1 LVDEEGE
8 VLDHHVEGNRFN
20 VGRAGDHLITPFQCE
35 LCHFRNI
42 YSRDPLPRL
51 AIDREALEFFRRAS
65 LDAFWSR
72 ATSTVRG
79 NLSEGKR
86 GQRFATRMG
95 VPCLIPEMGPFPLC
109 DSMGMMSAAAV
120 LDRSLDRGRSE
131 HFVQWATFRGTRS
144 FITNATQ
151 AGVSGLSDSVGGY
164 EKSKMWI
171 SGVVTHSFW
180 FTRFMEGLHKR
191 VGEVRHQD
199 EPITIEVLHELDRI
213 LEAEWR
219 QAKLPALKRQVAEMG
234 TWFIVGFCSGL
245 RGEEM
250 LLIELA
256 GTARDLVFL
265 ADEVCPH
272 FILVVS
278 GRTKGN
284 QLSGAKFGVPIAA
297 RTEGTNLLPGK
308 WIQRLVEIMTAK
320 NDTRGRLF
328 RRNLSPTRL
337 FEFEFDFF
345 RLLREVQS
353 TTLLI
358 DKTKDVDSEYGILR
372 SCRRGMTAHARNM
385 RVSKDDLKTFNRWS
399 QEMNAQTGMARLDM
413 PETYSSLEAIK
424 PLLLRVTRSF

>member
-1 LVDEEGE
+1 MEQ
-8 VLDHHVEGNRFN
+8 NRFN
-20 VGRAGDHLITPFQCE
+20 FARAEDHLITPFQCE
-35 LCHFRNI
+35 LCHFRNV
-42 YSRDPLPRL
+42 YSRNASQR
-51 AIDREALEFFRRAS
+51 ISTDREALEFFRRAS

-72 ATSTVRG
+72 ATSTVHG
-79 NLSEGKR
+79 NLTEGIR
-86 GQRFATRMG
+86 GHRFASRMG
-95 VPCLIPEMGPFPLC
+95 VPCLIPEMGSFLLC

-120 LDRSLDRGRSE
+120 LDRSLDRGKTER
-131 HFVQWATFRGTRS
+131 HVQWDTFRGTRS

-151 AGVSGLSDSVGGY
+151 AGVSGLSDTVGGY

-213 LEAEWR
+213 LEEEWR
-219 QAKLPALKRQVAEMG
+219 QARTPALKRRAAEMG
-234 TWFIVGFCSGL
+234 SWFIVGFCSGL

-256 GTARDLVFL
+256 GTACDLVFL
-265 ADEVCPH
+265 TDSVCPH

-284 QLSGAKFGVPIAA
+284 QLSGAKFGVPIVG

-308 WIQRLVEIMTAK
+308 WIQRLVEIMTLK

-345 RLLREVQS
+345 RLLREVQA
-353 TTLLI
+353 TTNLI
-358 DKTKDVDSEYGILR
+358 DKSKEVDSECGILR
-372 SCRRGMTAHARNM
+372 SSRRGMTAHARNM
-385 RVSKDDLKTFNRWS
+385 KVSEDDLKIFN
-399 QEMNAQTGMARLDM
+399 
-413 PETYSSLEAIK
+413 
-424 PLLLRVTRSF
+424 

>member
-1 LVDEEGE
+1 VRTLVNEEGE
-8 VLDHHVEGNRFN
+8 ILDHHVEKNRFN
-20 VGRAGDHLITPFQCE
+20 VGRAGDHLITPFQCK

-42 YSRDPLPRL
+42 YTRNASSRLSN
-51 AIDREALEFFRRAS
+51 DREALEFFQRAS
-65 LDAFWSR
+65 LDAFWSS
-72 ATSTVRG
+72 ATTTVRG
-79 NLSEGKR
+79 NLLEGKR
-86 GQRFATRMG
+86 GKRFASRMG

-109 DSMGMMSAAAV
+109 DSMGIMSAAAV
-120 LDRSLDRGRSE
+120 LDQSLDRGRTE

-151 AGVSGLSDSVGGY
+151 AGVSGLSDSVGRY

-180 FTRFMEGLHKR
+180 FTCFMEGLHKR

-213 LEAEWR
+213 LEAEWQ
-219 QAKLPALKRQVAEMG
+219 QAKLPSQKRQVAEMG

-250 LLIELA
+250 LLVKLA

-265 ADEVCPH
+265 ADVVCPH

-297 RTEGTNLLPGK
+297 RTEGTNLLLGK
-308 WIQRLVEIMTAK
+308 WIQRLVKIMTVK

-337 FEFEFDFF
+337 FEFSSISFGCFVKF
-345 RLLREVQS
+345 RAPP
-353 TTLLI
+353 
-358 DKTKDVDSEYGILR
+358 
-372 SCRRGMTAHARNM
+372 C
-385 RVSKDDLKTFNRWS
+385 
-399 QEMNAQTGMARLDM
+399 
-413 PETYSSLEAIK
+413 
-424 PLLLRVTRSF
+424 

>member
-1 LVDEEGE
+1 MLSGAELPPQFMETYRKE
-8 VLDHHVEGNRFN
+8 
-20 VGRAGDHLITPFQCE
+20 RA
-35 LCHFRNI
+35 
-42 YSRDPLPRL
+42 
-51 AIDREALEFFRRAS
+51 
-65 LDAFWSR
+65 
-72 ATSTVRG
+72 
-79 NLSEGKR
+79 
-86 GQRFATRMG
+86 GQRFASRMG
-95 VPCLIPEMGPFPLC
+95 VPCLIPEIGPFPPC

-120 LDRSLDRGRSE
+120 LDRSLDRGRTK
-131 HFVQWATFRGTRS
+131 HFVHWATFRGTRS

-164 EKSKMWI
+164 KKSKMWI

-180 FTRFMEGLHKR
+180 FTRFMEGLHKQ

-199 EPITIEVLHELDRI
+199 KPITIEVLHELDRI
-213 LEAEWR
+213 LEAEWQ
-219 QAKLPALKRQVAEMG
+219 QAKLPSQKRQVAEMG

-250 LLIELA
+250 LLVELA

-265 ADEVCPH
+265 ADVVCPH

-284 QLSGAKFGVPIAA
+284 QLSGAKLGVPIAA

-308 WIQRLVEIMTAK
+308 WIQQLVKIMTVK

-345 RLLREVQS
+345 RLLLEVQS
-353 TTLLI
+353 TTSLI
-358 DKTKDVDSEYGILR
+358 DKSKDVDSEYRILC
-372 SCRRGMTAHARNM
+372 SCRQGMTAHARNM

-399 QEMNAQTGMARLDM
+399 QEMKAQTGLARLDM

>member
-1 LVDEEGE
+1 
-8 VLDHHVEGNRFN
+8 
-20 VGRAGDHLITPFQCE
+20 
-35 LCHFRNI
+35 
-42 YSRDPLPRL
+42 
-51 AIDREALEFFRRAS
+51 

-72 ATSTVRG
+72 ATTTVRG

-109 DSMGMMSAAAV
+109 DSMGMMSATAV
-120 LDRSLDRGRSE
+120 LDRSLDRGRTE

-213 LEAEWR
+213 LEAEWQ
-219 QAKLPALKRQVAEMG
+219 QAKLPSQKQQVAEMG

-250 LLIELA
+250 LLVELA
-256 GTARDLVFL
+256 ALV
-265 ADEVCPH
+265 
-272 FILVVS
+272 ILSSWLMLFVLILYLLSLV
-278 GRTKGN
+278 GRK
-284 QLSGAKFGVPIAA
+284 
-297 RTEGTNLLPGK
+297 
-308 WIQRLVEIMTAK
+308 EI
-320 NDTRGRLF
+320 N
-328 RRNLSPTRL
+328 
-337 FEFEFDFF
+337 
-345 RLLREVQS
+345 
-353 TTLLI
+353 
-358 DKTKDVDSEYGILR
+358 
-372 SCRRGMTAHARNM
+372 
-385 RVSKDDLKTFNRWS
+385 
-399 QEMNAQTGMARLDM
+399 
-413 PETYSSLEAIK
+413 
-424 PLLLRVTRSF
+424 